1 MTFRFASTSLAGS
14 PPIIC
19 APTVS
24 NTVGNLGMAS
34 RPLSVNWI
42 VIARR
47 SSGDWWRTI
56 SPLSASL
63 STSRVMPA
71 VSVPRSAASRVGL
84 SIPCVD
90 VDEQAGLL
98 GGQSHRCETLIQD
111 GSQVPGELNDQARR
125 FYRWPRHIRSYCVD
139 SNCPIYYCH
148 DS

>member
-47 SSGDWWRTI
+47 SSGDW
-56 SPLSASL
+56 SADDQSFVGE
-63 STSRVMPA
+63 SVDQSGDAGGVCAEECGQPGGA
-71 VSVPRSAASRVGL
+71 VDPG
-84 SIPCVD
+84 VD

-98 GGQSHRCETLIQD
+98 GGQSHGCETLVED
-111 GSQVPGELNDQARR
+111 GSQVPGELNDQTRR
-125 FYRWPRHIRSYCVD
+125 FYRWTRHI
-139 SNCPIYYCH
+139 PILLCGQQLR
-148 DS
+148 